1 MRFSGPAPSPAS
13 FPPGLA
19 SLISCWCLRFR
30 LCGVVSALSLIQGE
44 RVGLSTRG
52 SGALPSRLGQQRR
65 GRNGR
70 KGCREAV
77 WSPSLSASPQATWG
91 QGGLWSLAFVPS
103 KRSRAMTQQVESNHK
118 KQPHS
123 PWLPSGGEPSPPTPV
138 PGANFSALI
147 KASGFWKAAV
157 LTPVPP
163 ALHSVRILWPRL
175 FAVNLEAGAQGV
187 WGEIGERTPGLDD
200 CSLATWPGKVSD
212 SLSLCASVSSQKWDH
227 LNAGEGVKQPSY
239 SRQCSYATGG
249 NVNWCSHYEEQYG
262 SSSENKK

>member
-65 GRNGR
+65 GRNRR
-70 KGCREAV
+70 KGCREAM

-138 PGANFSALI
+138 PGGEFLS
-147 KASGFWKAAV
+147 
-157 LTPVPP
+157 P
-163 ALHSVRILWPRL
+163 HQSVRILEGSCAHPCTTS
-175 FAVNLEAGAQGV
+175 AAQ
-187 WGEIGERTPGLDD
+187 RQDP
-200 CSLATWPGKVSD
+200 LATTVCGEPGGWGTGCVGGD
-212 SLSLCASVSSQKWDH
+212 WREDAR
-227 LNAGEGVKQPSY
+227 AG
-239 SRQCSYATGG
+239 
-249 NVNWCSHYEEQYG
+249 
-262 SSSENKK
+262 